1 MRSQLVLV
9 GSDSVSQSALAFPFP
24 LSPSIHETSPGLGFS
39 ESQGSQTRKT
49 ASRSGHQLIVIAL
62 PRHSVKE
69 ASHLILLL
77 SQGLT
82 QPGRSIKTEGPRKPH
97 REAGVAAACSHTSAP
112 LIHSP
117 FSYSAIHSRSSST
130 FPERRHCTRH
140 RGCSI
145 WSSRGDRK
153 LTPAQ
158 SLAHGK

>member
-9 GSDSVSQSALAFPFP
+9 GSDSVSLPALAFPFP
-24 LSPSIHETSPGLGFS
+24 LSPSVHETSPGLGFS
-39 ESQGSQTRKT
+39 ESQGSQMRKT
-49 ASRSGHQLIVIAL
+49 ASRSGHQVIGIAL
-62 PRHSVKE
+62 PGHSVKE
-69 ASHLILLL
+69 ASHLILRL

-82 QPGRSIKTEGPRKPH
+82 QPGRSIKTEGPRKPQ
-97 REAGVAAACSHTSAP
+97 REAGVTAACSHTSAT

-117 FSYSAIHSRSSST
+117 FSYPAILSRSISI
-130 FPERRHCTRH
+130 FPERQHCTRH

-158 SLAHGK
+158 SLPHGK